1 MSYDKVE
8 KAASITVGTK
18 HTIRAIEKGQMSQ
31 VVVAEDADDR
41 VIGKILSLC
50 KEYEIPV
57 SYVDSMRHLGKV
69 CGIEV
74 SAAVV
79 GIKQESTR

>member
-18 HTIRAIEKGQMSQ
+18 HTIRAIEKGHMSH
-31 VVVAEDADDR
+31 VVVAEDADHL
-41 VIGKILSLC
+41 VIEKILSLC
-50 KEYEIPV
+50 EDYGILV
-57 SYVDSMRHLGKV
+57 SYVDSMRQLGKV

-74 SAAVV
+74 NAAVV
-79 GIKQESTR
+79 GIKQNQ

>member
-18 HTIRAIEKGQMSQ
+18 HTIRAIEKGQMAE
-31 VVVAEDADDR
+31 VIVAEDADDR
-41 VIGKILSLC
+41 VIGRILSLC
-50 KEYEIPV
+50 KEYEIPI

-69 CGIEV
+69 CGIQV
-74 SAAVV
+74 NAAVV
-79 GIKQESTR
+79 GIKQNQ

>member
-18 HTIRAIEKGQMSQ
+18 HTIRAIEKGLVAE
-31 VVVAEDADDR
+31 VVVAKDADHR
-41 VIGKILSLC
+41 VTDGILSLC
-50 KEYEIPV
+50 KELDIPV
-57 SYVDSMRHLGKV
+57 SYVDSKRQLGKV
-69 CGIEV
+69 CGIDV

-79 GIKQESTR
+79 GIKKDQ